1 MMICFRFSFK
11 LNHNYILVGA
21 VAADVELVSLMRCSV
36 LLCKCP
42 IMVRVALQDSN
53 SKFDLC
59 QNVFEHHVHHW
70 LIGISNFVFNQ
81 QQAGSGSAT
90 RCGNDAGA
98 TSAVSMTL

>member
-1 MMICFRFSFK
+1 MICFRFSFK

-42 IMVRVALQDSN
+42 IMVRVALQ
-53 SKFDLC
+53 
-59 QNVFEHHVHHW
+59 
-70 LIGISNFVFNQ
+70 